1 MNSYYINYSKSEEK
15 SVINDPYYG
24 NFKTVMSRLKHIK
37 SSQDLEIKG
46 N

>member
-24 NFKTVMSRLKHIK
+24 ILK
-37 SSQDLEIKG
+37 QLCLV
-46 N
+46 